1 MIHNESKGIRCLIS
15 TSERIKIKLGKKMT
29 AESSLPSSV
38 MKVTAHLARPI
49 LEWLASSTSVQVQL
63 VKKCL
68 RRCVMEMNVK
78 RQPRTSSASMI
89 TATPLMLLSLESE
102 VCHVREEIV
111 DTSREFLYAQL
122 TDARL
127 HLPRE

>member
-1 MIHNESKGIRCLIS
+1 
-15 TSERIKIKLGKKMT
+15 
-29 AESSLPSSV
+29 
-38 MKVTAHLARPI
+38 
-49 LEWLASSTSVQVQL
+49 
-63 VKKCL
+63 
-68 RRCVMEMNVK
+68 MEMNVK

-89 TATPLMLLSLESE
+89 TATPLMLLSLEFE

-127 HLPRE
+127 HLLRE